1 MAEAKRTNT
10 RMTAFSVMCCFAIGG
25 LLAAT
30 SGVFPLLYNT
40 TDEVRHIAS
49 RLILIT
55 SAVMP
60 FHAFTNAC
68 YFTLRS
74 GGLTR
79 LTMVYDCSFVW
90 CVCIPLAFV
99 LCRLTALPFV
109 ACYAAVTA
117 TEGLKALFGY
127 HLVKQ
132 GKWIRNIVSEK

>member
-1 MAEAKRTNT
+1 
-10 RMTAFSVMCCFAIGG
+10 MCCFVIGG

-60 FHAFTNAC
+60 FHAYTNAC

-90 CVCIPLAFV
+90 CVCIPLAFC
-99 LCRLTALPFV
+99 LCRFTPLPFV
-109 ACYAAVTA
+109 VCYAAVTA

-127 HLVKQ
+127 HLVHQ
-132 GKWIRNIVSEK
+132 WKWVRNIVEG

>member
-1 MAEAKRTNT
+1 M
-10 RMTAFSVMCCFAIGG
+10 
-25 LLAAT
+25 
-30 SGVFPLLYNT
+30 
-40 TDEVRHIAS
+40 RHIAS

-60 FHAFTNAC
+60 FHAYTNAC

-109 ACYAAVTA
+109 GCYAAVTA

-132 GKWIRNIVSEK
+132 GKWIRNIVEG